1 MPAPRFPR
9 ALASALLLASCAV
22 LVSTVGGPNGG
33 ASPAVTASWTVY
45 HGDTDGSGVAAG
57 ITSVD
62 LSRRAWTSPVLDGQ
76 LYGQPL
82 VSGDHVF
89 VATENDT
96 VYALNASDGAVA
108 WSTHLGTPVP
118 SSSLPCGDISPTV
131 GITGTPVID
140 ETRGEIFVVDDELVS
155 GRPAHEL
162 SGLDT
167 GSGKVE
173 LHQDVDPGGATPAA
187 LLQRTG
193 LTLDGGRVVFGYGG
207 NYGDCSTY
215 RGWVM
220 SVPEAGGTPAA
231 FGVDTGPGESQGAV
245 WMGGAA
251 PVIDGAGNIWVS
263 VGNGSVTS
271 SSHAYDDSDSVL
283 ELSPALILL
292 QYFAPSSWASDN
304 GRDLDLSMAPALLG
318 DGQVVAAGKSGIAYL
333 LDAHTLGGIG
343 GQQARLAGACGD
355 NIDGGVAVEGTT
367 VYLPCLAGPVAV
379 QASATPPGLHL
390 LWRSSSGGG
399 PPAVAGGRVWTIGQ
413 DGTVYGLDPATGN
426 VVAQASVGAVSNH
439 FPTPSFGAGL
449 MLVPTSASVVAF
461 AASGG
466 STTTTTSGATST
478 TAHPPT
484 TTGTTATPASSGS
497 PGLGGWAIAGIVI
510 GGLAVAGALAWLL
523 SRRRRR
529 AS

>member
-1 MPAPRFPR
+1 V
-9 ALASALLLASCAV
+9 S
-22 LVSTVGGPNGG
+22 VSTVG
-33 ASPAVTASWTVY
+33 ASRPAGSQTVPPASWTVY
-45 HGDTDGSGVAAG
+45 HGAADGSGVAAG
-57 ITSVD
+57 VTFVD
-62 LSRRAWTSPVLDGQ
+62 LSGRAWSSPTLDGQ
-76 LYGQPL
+76 LYGEPL
-82 VSGDHVF
+82 VSGNHVF

-118 SSSLPCGDISPTV
+118 STTLPCGNIAPTV
-131 GITGTPVID
+131 GITGTPVVD
-140 ETRGEIFVVDDELVS
+140 EARSEVFVVADEDLG

-162 SGLDT
+162 TGLDT
-167 GSGKVE
+167 ASGKVE
-173 LHQDVDPGGATPAA
+173 LRQDVDPARATPSA

-193 LTLDGGRVVFGYGG
+193 LTLDSGRVVFGYGG

-220 SVPEAGGTPAA
+220 SVPEAGGTPAT
-231 FGVDTGPGESQGAV
+231 FGVDMGPGESQGAV

-251 PVIDGAGNIWVS
+251 PVIDATGNIWVS

-271 SSHAYDDSDSVL
+271 SNHAYDDSDSVL
-283 ELSPALILL
+283 ELSPALTLL

-304 GRDLDLSMAPALLG
+304 GRDLDLSTAPALLG
-318 DGQVVAAGKSGIAYL
+318 DGQVVAAGKSRIAYL
-333 LDAHTLGGIG
+333 LDAHTLGGVG
-343 GQQARLAGACGD
+343 GQQARLVSACGD
-355 NIDGGVAVEGTT
+355 DIDGGVAVEGTT

-399 PPAVAGGRVWTIGQ
+399 PPAVAAGRVWTIGQ

-426 VVAQASVGAVSNH
+426 VVVQASVGAVSNH

-449 MLVPTSASVVAF
+449 MLVPTSTSVVAF

-466 STTTTTSGATST
+466 GTTTTTSGATST
-478 TAHPPT
+478 TAHLPT
-484 TTGTTATPASSGS
+484 TTGTTAMPATSGS
-497 PGLGGWAIAGIVI
+497 PGLSGWTIAGIVI

-529 AS
+529 AT